1 MQKARMVGNYIQH
14 LAEEQNVSVKELS
27 DLMGCT
33 ELQTKSV
40 FKGRALVSFEQL
52 QRLAARFSV
61 SVQDILNGD
70 TRVYSKTVV
79 HCMNDFENP
88 ANRERILDL
97 IDEYMDLVDVVQN
110 ADEMRA

>member
-14 LAEEQNVSVKELS
+14 LAEEQNVSLKELS

-33 ELQTKSV
+33 ELQTKLI

-52 QRLAARFSV
+52 QRLSIRFSV
-61 SVQDILNGD
+61 PVQTILNGD
-70 TRVYSKTVV
+70 VRVYSKTVV

-88 ANRERILDL
+88 ANREIILDL
-97 IDEYMDLVDVVQN
+97 IDEYMDLVNVVQN
-110 ADEMRA
+110 AMK